1 MSKGNSNTWEHT
13 LEKQCVNGW
22 TKGAKAYVCSP
33 LSADNRE
40 QLHANIRT
48 ARAYMFLANRD
59 LGYAARAPHAYLPL
73 LLNDSVPVER
83 ALAIDFGLRLLEQ
96 SEILLVCGSRIS
108 CGMEGEIRHAAKLKM
123 KILAFDKTVHLGAR
137 RIVADCGGDKYL
149 VRLDD
154 RYPQFVREY
163 PDGITPDSGEV
174 A

>member
-1 MSKGNSNTWEHT
+1 MSKVDTGAWEQA
-13 LEKQCVNGW
+13 LEKQCMGGW

-123 KILAFDKTVHLGAR
+123 KILAFDKTVYLGAR
-137 RIVADCGGDKYL
+137 RIVANCGGDEYL
-149 VRLDD
+149 VCLDD